1 MQEVLLDISLFA
13 FLPFCPLLGFFK
25 RARRDSREKTS
36 QNRLGEPRW
45 QKMKNV
51 DKLFVHHILIIVASK
66 KLLLI
71 SGKLLGI
78 RYCKL

>member
-1 MQEVLLDISLFA
+1 LFVEIMQEVLLDISLFA

-45 QKMKNV
+45 QKMKMWTNY
-51 DKLFVHHILIIVASK
+51 LFIT
-66 KLLLI
+66 
-71 SGKLLGI
+71 
-78 RYCKL
+78 Y